1 MDKAISYGILAYN
14 SINIG
19 DEIQS
24 IAASRFVP
32 NVDEFVYREQ
42 ISDFVPKSG
51 NITKCIL
58 NAWWMWRPEKF
69 PPSKYIDPLLTSLY
83 IKPAIRKKFLTG
95 EVRKFFLE
103 HGPVGCRD
111 VGTYEWLKRE
121 NIPAYFS
128 GCLTLTLQR
137 NYKIPRQDYILCVD
151 VPDECIQYIKTK
163 TSRPVYSISRMLSP
177 YYSSAQRLRL
187 AKIILRLYHD
197 AALVVSP
204 RLHVILPSLAMETPV
219 LRLIANEEICGE
231 ISRYSGYETFLNSVD
246 ITKSIDDLGN
256 YDFDNPA
263 DNPHNH
269 LEVRK
274 NLIKKCSDFT
284 GFDNPESLIDENI
297 NPIIELLQL
306 NEYSNKQ
313 IKRIAFWLS
322 PWKLFRIFLRRLFC
336 VDRFAIKDS
345 DFKL

>member
-1 MDKAISYGILAYN
+1 MDKQISHSILAYN

-32 NVDEFVYREQ
+32 DVDEFVYREQ

-95 EVRKFFLE
+95 EVRKYFLD

-111 VGTYEWLKRE
+111 VGTYEWLQSQ

-151 VPDECIQYIKTK
+151 VPDECVQYIKTK

-177 YYSSAQRLRL
+177 YYSSAQRLRFHP
-187 AKIILRLYHD
+187 RQS
-197 AALVVSP
+197 SP
-204 RLHVILPSLAMETPV
+204 
-219 LRLIANEEICGE
+219 
-231 ISRYSGYETFLNSVD
+231 
-246 ITKSIDDLGN
+246 
-256 YDFDNPA
+256 
-263 DNPHNH
+263 
-269 LEVRK
+269 
-274 NLIKKCSDFT
+274 
-284 GFDNPESLIDENI
+284 
-297 NPIIELLQL
+297 
-306 NEYSNKQ
+306 
-313 IKRIAFWLS
+313 
-322 PWKLFRIFLRRLFC
+322 
-336 VDRFAIKDS
+336 
-345 DFKL
+345 